1 MPIGAFECPQFRAMM
16 RGYDPTGAVMYPSLM
31 KDFVNLEFNLFLL
44 LVRRAL
50 QACERL
56 HGGNP
61 FVQICHDAAWVRDE
75 KWQHLSIQFIS
86 ADFKYMN
93 VSVLYS
99 NIQCGDSDVIAAE
112 FMETIQKR
120 GVDISYIHSGVS
132 DIAAMAV
139 TSAMGVT
146 PSACHMHNLSKVTA
160 SAVGTLIT
168 KDGFGAWWTHS
179 QR

>member
-1 MPIGAFECPQFRAMM
+1 MM

-86 ADFKYMN
+86 ENFKYMN

-99 NIQCGDSDVIAAE
+99 NIQCGDSEAIAAE
-112 FMETIQKR
+112 FMETIQKC
-120 GVDISYIHSGVS
+120 GVDIMMSMIHSGVS

-146 PSACHMHNLSKVTA
+146 PVE
-160 SAVGTLIT
+160 
-168 KDGFGAWWTHS
+168 
-179 QR
+179 

>member
-1 MPIGAFECPQFRAMM
+1 M
-16 RGYDPTGAVMYPSLM
+16 
-31 KDFVNLEFNLFLL
+31 
-44 LVRRAL
+44 
-50 QACERL
+50 
-56 HGGNP
+56 
-61 FVQICHDAAWVRDE
+61 RDE

-86 ADFKYMN
+86 ANFKYMN

-99 NIQCGDSDVIAAE
+99 NIQCGDSEAIAAE

-120 GVDISYIHSGVS
+120 GVDMSYIHSGVS

-160 SAVGTLIT
+160 SAAGTLIT
-168 KDGFGAWWTHS
+168 KDGFGAVGS
-179 QR
+179 SRGGP

>member
-1 MPIGAFECPQFRAMM
+1 MM

-50 QACERL
+50 QECERL

-86 ADFKYMN
+86 AYREAILMMELPRRHAASLERAAGSHPIRVQSMGGGRGRDRARMTYSSSGLLSG
-93 VSVLYS
+93 SVWQMRRLWL
-99 NIQCGDSDVIAAE
+99 AAH
-112 FMETIQKR
+112 Q
-120 GVDISYIHSGVS
+120 
-132 DIAAMAV
+132 
-139 TSAMGVT
+139 T
-146 PSACHMHNLSKVTA
+146 PPACA
-160 SAVGTLIT
+160 SIP
-168 KDGFGAWWTHS
+168 
-179 QR
+179 